1 MHFILEADFN
11 CSDWDGFGL
20 VLKTATSFT
29 RRGLRDFV
37 WLYVC
42 VYVFPF
48 SFGYSFAECLDLIM
62 AAAETEDKDE
72 SEERFKESS
81 NSSEKMNSLPEI
93 DERPEL
99 IKGKSYLMFFLC
111 VCAFVCLFFKLGL
124 GFHKTNSFW
133 FCSSTNRLWVLETLT
148 GSLYL
153 EPPDVRRQLNHY
165 TMMAQSSIKSK
176 VNVQLSK
183 LPENSVLHCE
193 FCNFSTGHLSSI
205 RRHCLNRHGKK
216 ILRCKDC
223 NFFTGLR

>member
-48 SFGYSFAECLDLIM
+48 SFGYSFAEYLDLIM

-99 IKGKSYLMFFLC
+99 IKGKSYLMFFC
-111 VCAFVCLFFKLGL
+111 VCVRLFVCFLNLVLVFIKQTVF
-124 GFHKTNSFW
+124 GFVA
-133 FCSSTNRLWVLETLT
+133 VLTDC
-148 GSLYL
+148 GSL
-153 EPPDVRRQLNHY
+153 
-165 TMMAQSSIKSK
+165 
-176 VNVQLSK
+176 K
-183 LPENSVLHCE
+183 L
-193 FCNFSTGHLSSI
+193 
-205 RRHCLNRHGKK
+205 
-216 ILRCKDC
+216 
-223 NFFTGLR
+223 